1 MGIFDTGN
9 SVEAI
14 EPSRRRARQAADMPI
29 REATAAE
36 LAAASRRR
44 TRSEQD
50 AASQPV
56 VKAPPQRPGKPAEAE
71 EDTVAKRHG
80 LYTADRG
87 KTRTYF
93 ADYRQKQEVMRAE
106 PARIR
111 TRHDDRQTV
120 AAVLDLAQARGWQT
134 LRLRG
139 TEDFRRE
146 AWVQAQVRG
155 IATEGH
161 KPSETDRQEL
171 ARRQAALK
179 PAAAES
185 APAAA
190 KPVPVRAASPQ
201 QAWSAAEQ
209 AGATARA
216 TDAPKQGQGQQQGK
230 PKAAQGAAQAAAQ
243 QATA

>member
-29 REATAAE
+29 REATTAE
-36 LAAASRRR
+36 LAAASRRHA
-44 TRSEQD
+44 RSEQD
-50 AASQPV
+50 AAAQAA
-56 VKAPPQRPGKPAEAE
+56 VKAAAPPRAATPAAAE
-71 EDTVAKRHG
+71 EDAVAKRHG

-87 KTRTYF
+87 RTRTYF
-93 ADYRQKQEVMRAE
+93 ADYQQKREVMRAE

-111 TRHDDRQTV
+111 TRNDDRQTV
-120 AAVLDLAQARGWQT
+120 AAVLDLAEARGWQT

-171 ARRQAALK
+171 ARRQAALR
-179 PAAAES
+179 PPVAAES

-201 QAWSAAEQ
+201 QVWSAAER
-209 AGATARA
+209 AGAAARA
-216 TDAPKQGQGQQQGK
+216 ADSPKQGQGQQQGNK
-230 PKAAQGAAQAAAQ
+230 KAAAQGAA
-243 QATA
+243 